1 MATNGMTINGLNPLS
16 ALTADDKI
24 PVWDTGASGEP
35 TKEITAQNMANSLK
49 SLASL
54 PNTTE
59 MNAAIAQ
66 STARSV
72 YASSDVFNA
81 QSGGTIKANYS
92 FSTKMANVCYLQ
104 LNVTAASSGSLVTV
118 AELKSGFIP
127 YSKNIYTLAIDE
139 NDNSTREVNI
149 NANNGQIGIYGAVS
163 GHTYN
168 ISVTYIVSPNVEQP
182 GQGRM

>member
-1 MATNGMTINGLNPLS
+1 MPTNGMTIDGLNTVS
-16 ALTADDKI
+16 ALTAQDKV
-24 PVWDTGASGEP
+24 PVWDNESSGEP
-35 TKEITAQNMANSLK
+35 TRNITAQNMANSVKTLGN
-49 SLASL
+49 LV
-54 PNTTE
+54 NTTE

-66 STARSV
+66 STVHSV
-72 YASSDVFNA
+72 YASSDVFTA

-92 FSTKMANVCYLQ
+92 FATKMSNVCHIQ

-118 AELKSGFIP
+118 AELKSGFAP

-149 NANNGQIGIYGAVS
+149 NANNGQIGIYGAVP

-168 ISVTYIVSPNVEQP
+168 ISVTYIV
-182 GQGRM
+182 